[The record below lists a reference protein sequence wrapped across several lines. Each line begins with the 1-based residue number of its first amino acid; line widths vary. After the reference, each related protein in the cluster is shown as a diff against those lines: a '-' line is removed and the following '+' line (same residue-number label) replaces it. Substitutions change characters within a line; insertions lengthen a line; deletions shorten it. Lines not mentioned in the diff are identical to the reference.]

1 MQEIVLVF
9 FVSECPN
16 SVECLSTDVFHYRD
30 YNHSQLAAYRAS
42 ADFVPPDIE
51 IKPAKKRRT
60 PRKSPKQAETGKSR
74 RNNQTPSKTN
84 QKGSADSDGESDSE
98 VLIPPKRVCKSLTFT
113 KSCLLPKQ
121 TPLPFGETSSTFAL
135 DSQNDSSHAET
146 ESNKFSAE
154 KLRGIEKK
162 SLDLSNRLNAK
173 ANNVPKLTLA
183 NVNLTSREEVSL
195 NDSRSPSPSSCISLS
210 TQATSRVEDD
220 SDHEYESLTG
230 STSSAGSKPTMYN
243 LISKFDL
250 KKSVLKLTD
259 IGQIKACNLGNGGSE
274 NITSGSGSYNKSAK
288 ENSFSQAFTKGDGNE
303 GGGSS
308 LLQGAGHCDPAVN
321 KKDFKILRKE
331 RSTLYSLSTQSNLYS
346 ENCITYDNVEVKE
359 NVDDLILTPSSPDV
373 VFASKNRKKHILP
386 LASSS
391 DSDIPLAI
399 IARKIAADKS
409 KDTKFMVGK
418 ERVRERFKK
427 STVTKIHEPKEKLK
441 AGKLFRAPTKTPLDS
456 NGPMRKRVLNN
467 DIFSDRDS
475 DSLKSFVS
483 NGDPSYTPSEE
494 MSSYL
499 SDSALSADELTP
511 SCMYSST
518 YNTSSDISSTDT
530 KTTDGLNSG
539 SLDVSAR
546 SRHKITPMKNISV
559 SKSVLSQSDSNS
571 GIVSSSSTS
580 SDISKKEEILFGKR
594 RKSPLKVKSPKK
606 PIVQKKAQCDNI
618 DSDGKSTI
626 YFNF

>member
-30 YNHSQLAAYRAS
+30 YNHNQLAAYRAS

-74 RNNQTPSKTN
+74 RNSRTPSKTN

-121 TPLPFGETSSTFAL
+121 TPLPSGETSSTFAL
-135 DSQNDSSHAET
+135 ASQNDSSHAET
-146 ESNKFSAE
+146 ESNKFSTE
-154 KLRGIEKK
+154 KLRGIEKQ

-183 NVNLTSREEVSL
+183 NVNLTSREDVSL

-220 SDHEYESLTG
+220 SDHEYETLTG

-274 NITSGSGSYNKSAK
+274 NITSGSGSYNKTAE

-386 LASSS
+386 LATSS

-409 KDTKFMVGK
+409 KDTTFMVGK

-427 STVTKIHEPKEKLK
+427 STMTKIHEPKEKLK

-456 NGPMRKRVLNN
+456 NGPLGKRVLNN
-467 DIFSDRDS
+467 DIFSDR

-518 YNTSSDISSTDT
+518 YITSSDISSTDT
-530 KTTDGLNSG
+530 KTTDGLNFG
-539 SLDVSAR
+539 SLDVSVR

-559 SKSVLSQSDSNS
+559 RKPVLSQSDSNS
-571 GIVSSSSTS
+571 GIASSSSTS

-594 RKSPLKVKSPKK
+594 RKSPFKVKSPKK
-606 PIVQKKAQCDNI
+606 PIVQKMAQCDNT

-626 YFNF
+626 YFNV

>member
-1 MQEIVLVF
+1 M
-9 FVSECPN
+9 
-16 SVECLSTDVFHYRD
+16 STDVFHYRD
-30 YNHSQLAAYRAS
+30 YNHNQLAAYRAS

-74 RNNQTPSKTN
+74 RNNRTPSKTN

-121 TPLPFGETSSTFAL
+121 TPLPSGETSSTFAL
-135 DSQNDSSHAET
+135 GSQNDSSHTET

-154 KLRGIEKK
+154 KLRRIEKK
-162 SLDLSNRLNAK
+162 SLDLSNRLNTK

-183 NVNLTSREEVSL
+183 NVNLTSREDVSL

-243 LISKFDL
+243 LISKFNL

-274 NITSGSGSYNKSAK
+274 NITSGSGSYNKAAG
-288 ENSFSQAFTKGDGNE
+288 ENSFSPAFTKEDGNE

-308 LLQGAGHCDPAVN
+308 LLQGSGHCDPAVN
-321 KKDFKILRKE
+321 NKDFKILRKE
-331 RSTLYSLSTQSNLYS
+331 SSTLYSLSSQSNLYS
-346 ENCITYDNVEVKE
+346 ENCITYDNVEIRE
-359 NVDDLILTPSSPDV
+359 NVDDLILTPSSPEV
-373 VFASKNRKKHILP
+373 AFASKNRKKHLLP

-409 KDTKFMVGK
+409 KDTTFMVGK

-427 STVTKIHEPKEKLK
+427 STSTKIHEPKEKLK
-441 AGKLFRAPTKTPLDS
+441 AGKLFQAPTKTPLDS
-456 NGPMRKRVLNN
+456 NGPLGKRMLNN

-494 MSSYL
+494 MYDSYL

-511 SCMYSST
+511 LCMDSST
-518 YNTSSDISSTDT
+518 YITSSDISSTDT
-530 KTTDGLNSG
+530 KTTDGSNSG
-539 SLDVSAR
+539 SFDVSVR

-559 SKSVLSQSDSNS
+559 RKPVLSQSDSNS
-571 GIVSSSSTS
+571 GIASSSRTS

-606 PIVQKKAQCDNI
+606 PIVQKMAQRDNT

-626 YFNF
+626 YFNV